1 MYKMRN
7 GQLVEMDEHERAE
20 HLRQQRELALRERSR
35 SLSMAEVLAM
45 LIPTVIN
52 TITVDDN
59 TALRMQGYYPE
70 WKPGMSCNV
79 GDKVRHGGR
88 LWRCLQ
94 AHTAQVGWEPERV
107 ASLWTEVCESH
118 DGSEDDPIP
127 YSGNMALVAGLY
139 YVEDLRVYR
148 CIRDTGIPV
157 YNALRELV
165 GLYVEEAI

>member
-1 MYKMRN
+1 
-7 GQLVEMDEHERAE
+7 
-20 HLRQQRELALRERSR
+20 
-35 SLSMAEVLAM
+35 M
-45 LIPTVIN
+45 LIPTVIKA
-52 TITVDDN
+52 ITVDDN
-59 TALRMQGYYPE
+59 TALRMQSFYPE
-70 WKPGMSCNV
+70 WQLGMSYAV
-79 GDKVRHGGR
+79 GDKVQHGGR

-139 YVEDLRVYR
+139 YVEDYRLYR
-148 CIRDTGIPV
+148 CTRDTGIPV

-165 GLYVEEAI
+165 GHYVEEVL